1 MVFWRLPV
9 YAGRRYFFTKYDSL
23 RELHRVANASCSVS
37 SNGCKAS
44 NMSYIGLSQAFDVTS
59 GDVKVSMG
67 QQRGPPGVAY
77 GALWSNSINT
87 LWLYN
92 GRSIWR
98 FDTESQTWAIHESSG
113 IDQGAM
119 IRTGGSSL
127 TVPSK
132 AKGYYLGGYTEGN
145 ESLTKYYHTLVIFD
159 MEDESLKSQPIPDEV
174 PIVAPALVYL
184 DAGDAGLLA
193 VMGGKVEKDGVLA
206 YAGCP

>member
-37 SNGCKAS
+37 SNGYKAS

-132 AKGYYLGGYTEGN
+132 AKGYYLGDIRKAMKA
-145 ESLTKYYHTLVIFD
+145 SPSIIIL
-159 MEDESLKSQPIPDEV
+159 S
-174 PIVAPALVYL
+174 
-184 DAGDAGLLA
+184 
-193 VMGGKVEKDGVLA
+193 
-206 YAGCP
+206 